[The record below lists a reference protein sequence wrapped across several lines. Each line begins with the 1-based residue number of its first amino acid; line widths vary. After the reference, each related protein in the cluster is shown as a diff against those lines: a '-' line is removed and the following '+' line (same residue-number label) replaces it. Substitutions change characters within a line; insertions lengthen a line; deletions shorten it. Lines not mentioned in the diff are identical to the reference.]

1 MKRFL
6 AEKGFDE
13 GRYEDIEEEA
23 IYNQILEIFTSNLQK
38 IIHIVNNKRSI
49 FGFEKVERVLVDFEG
64 KTIPDFDRFY
74 SFLSFEEI
82 EYSAIEVDGVDA
94 KNIHSYICA
103 AYFFD
108 LANELYEDRLNFTIF
123 ERKPPIYKR
132 ELFKYLS
139 IISLTIFLNSLCNS
153 YLIQQTEATKAR
165 IDAIN
170 QRLKKHKTSVKSL
183 QKMLEEEKKK
193 KAEMKELINKKAQ
206 EVKYYKDTLIA
217 LRELSNSNI
226 TREKFINDILEVL
239 EAYNLSV
246 SRIVQNGDREV
257 EISLIAEYNQRD
269 RIAQF
274 IETLAKMGYKD
285 VSTGDISLNNDVY
298 ESTVRIVR

>member
-1 MKRFL
+1 M
-6 AEKGFDE
+6 
-13 GRYEDIEEEA
+13 
-23 IYNQILEIFTSNLQK
+23 
-38 IIHIVNNKRSI
+38 
-49 FGFEKVERVLVDFEG
+49 
-64 KTIPDFDRFY
+64 
-74 SFLSFEEI
+74 
-82 EYSAIEVDGVDA
+82 
-94 KNIHSYICA
+94 
-103 AYFFD
+103 
-108 LANELYEDRLNFTIF
+108 
-123 ERKPPIYKR
+123 
-132 ELFKYLS
+132 
-139 IISLTIFLNSLCNS
+139 
-153 YLIQQTEATKAR
+153 IQQTEATKAR